1 MVTME
6 AIPMDPLRKVED
18 ARLANRI
25 TKGVHSKI
33 LARYKIVQT
42 GIARI
47 EKASGLRYPPY
58 YVEPSVILTTSPL
71 EMGQLGV
78 LFARTVPVI
87 GEDNRLRIIVQ
98 LTGPLVAFGI
108 KGTLHAILAH
118 EFLHYLELVG
128 RMVKMD
134 TLSDEV
140 SGTLFEGTYSDL
152 TRLFDARRV
161 FNDRSLLRLITKK
174 FPEGFHDER
183 LEEKAVKLWLEK
195 GLPSL
200 KISMEENVIR
210 IPMSVVANTEI
221 DQSLRNKIYELETVK
236 YRGKGKRANV

>member
-1 MVTME
+1 ME

-25 TKGVHSKI
+25 TKGVYSKI
-33 LARYKIVQT
+33 LARFKFVQE
-42 GIARI
+42 GVARV
-47 EKASGLRYPPY
+47 EKASGIKYPDY
-58 YVEPSVILTTSPL
+58 YVEPSIILSTSTL
-71 EMGQLGV
+71 EMGQMGV
-78 LFARTVPVI
+78 LFARTVPVV
-87 GEDNRLRIIVQ
+87 GGDNRLRIIVQ

-161 FNDRSLLRLITKK
+161 FIDRSLLRLITKK
-174 FPEGFHDER
+174 FPEGFQDPR
-183 LEEKAVKLWLEK
+183 LEEKAVRMWLEK

-200 KISMEENVIR
+200 RISMEENVVR

-221 DQSLRNKIYELETVK
+221 DQDLRNKIYELETVK
-236 YRGKGKRANV
+236 YRGKGKHTNV